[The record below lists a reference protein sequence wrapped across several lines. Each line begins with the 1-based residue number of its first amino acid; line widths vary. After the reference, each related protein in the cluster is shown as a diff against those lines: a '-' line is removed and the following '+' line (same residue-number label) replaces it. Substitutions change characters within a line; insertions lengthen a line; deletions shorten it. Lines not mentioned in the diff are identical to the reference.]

1 MEQQQNEQGQP
12 LRIEEPVFKLTTQ
25 LMKTCN
31 PKNLDKKFLK
41 DFKIKPSE
49 TLVNL
54 NNTKLDPQSPK
65 TSKALQDL
73 NIFPNQLELQD
84 KLEYKKNGESQELTE
99 KRYWL
104 HYFQVAQLK
113 KAVILQRNKYKREE
127 WIEKQQRPKS
137 IQTLDQSMNSSIN
150 ISEYVPYKSPTEM
163 IESWIDSQ
171 VQSSD
176 RQLQKFN
183 KLQQKRKELEE
194 QTQEEQEKYKEK
206 LEIIQEKKKKN
217 RLNNLKQ
224 KSQIA
229 RKDVSKSLEVSTKM
243 KTVIQEEKYKNAQLK
258 KLQTEQNIEKAQ
270 KRVDQIK
277 QTYVDVL
284 EEKQKI
290 YEEKLHQVLRKKD
303 EQDQQLMQQRLQDI
317 QTERTN
323 KSIKKI
329 RKSNEWSTKLPLLIS
344 RSEAQF
350 KNVYNS
356 NLASVIEKF
365 QKEEKKKLKLHKSQE
380 IEKEQVE
387 EIKQKEEQFKKRYS
401 DKLKQFENK
410 RQKIEEKFAQKDQYL
425 VEHLQKKKEELEE
438 KFEKIRELSAENEK
452 RFVNIKQQ
460 YNNKCD
466 KQMDKE
472 QKKFKQNMSLIKQR
486 EQIIEQL
493 RYKRFL
499 EKNKPL
505 TLSQDT
511 TSKQSDSKLQL

>member
-1 MEQQQNEQGQP
+1 MEQQQNEQGQAP
-12 LRIEEPVFKLTTQ
+12 RFEESVFKLTTQ
-25 LMKTCN
+25 MIKTCN
-31 PKNLDKKFLK
+31 PKTLDKKFLK

-65 TSKALQDL
+65 TSKAMQDL
-73 NIFPNQLELQD
+73 HLFCNQLELQD
-84 KLEYKKNGESQELTE
+84 KQEFKKNGESQELTD

-104 HYFQVAQLK
+104 HYFQVAQIK
-113 KAVILQRNKYKREE
+113 KSVILQRNKYKREE

-150 ISEYVPYKSPTEM
+150 ISEYAPYKSPTEM

-194 QTQEEQEKYKEK
+194 QNEEEQEKYKEK
-206 LEIIQEKKKKN
+206 LDTILEKKKKN

-243 KTVIQEEKYKNAQLK
+243 KTVVQEQKYKNAQMK

-270 KRVDQIK
+270 KRVDHIK

-290 YEEKLHQVLRKKD
+290 YEEKLHQVLKKKD
-303 EQDQQLMQQRLQDI
+303 EQDNQLMQQRLQEI
-317 QTERTN
+317 QTERTH
-323 KSIKKI
+323 KSIKKNI
-329 RKSNEWSTKLPLLIS
+329 KSDEWSTKLPLLIS

-350 KNVYNS
+350 QNVYNS

-380 IEKEQVE
+380 LEKEQVE

-410 RQKIEEKFAQKDQYL
+410 RLKIEEKFAKKDQYL
-425 VEHLQKKKEELEE
+425 SEHLQKKKDELEE
-438 KFEKIRELSAENEK
+438 KFDKIRELSAENEK

-505 TLSQDT
+505 NLVQDT
-511 TSKQSDSKLQL
+511 TSKQSESKLQV

>member
-1 MEQQQNEQGQP
+1 MDQQQNEQAQQIN
-12 LRIEEPVFKLTTQ
+12 IEEPIYKLTTK

-31 PKNLDKKFLK
+31 PKSLDKKFLK

-65 TSKALQDL
+65 TNKALQDL
-73 NIFPNQLELQD
+73 NIYPNQLELLD
-84 KLEYKKNGESQELTE
+84 KQEFKKNGESSELTE

-104 HYFQVAQLK
+104 HYFQVAQQK
-113 KAVILQRNKYKREE
+113 KSVILQRNKYKREE

-150 ISEYVPYKSPTEM
+150 ISEYAPYKSPTEM

-171 VQSSD
+171 VQQSD
-176 RQLQKFN
+176 RQIQKFN

-194 QTQEEQEKYKEK
+194 LNQEEQDKYKEN
-206 LEIIQEKKKKN
+206 LEIILEKKKKN

-229 RKDVSKSLEVSTKM
+229 RKDVSKSLEISTKM
-243 KTVIQEEKYKNAQLK
+243 RTVIQEEKYKKAQMK
-258 KLQTEQNIEKAQ
+258 KLQTEQNIEQAQ

-277 QTYVDVL
+277 QTYVDTL

-290 YEEKLHQVLRKKD
+290 YEEKLQQVLKKKD
-303 EQDQQLMQQRLQDI
+303 EQDQQLMQHRLKEIKTD
-317 QTERTN
+317 RTH
-323 KSIKKI
+323 KSTKKI
-329 RKSNEWSTKLPLLIS
+329 RKSDEWSSKLPLLIS

-350 KNVYNS
+350 QNVYNS

-365 QKEEKKKLKLHKSQE
+365 QKEGKKKLKQNKSQE
-380 IEKEQVE
+380 LEKEHIE

-401 DKLKQFENK
+401 DKLKIFENK
-410 RQKIEEKFAQKDQYL
+410 RMKIEEKFAKKDQYL
-425 VEHLQKKKEELEE
+425 IEHQQKKKEELEE
-438 KFEKIRELSAENEK
+438 KFDKIREISAENER
-452 RFVNIKQQ
+452 RFINIKQQ

-472 QKKFKQNMSLIKQR
+472 QKKFKQNMNLIKQR

-505 TLSQDT
+505 TQSQES
-511 TSKQSDSKLQL
+511 TSKYNDSKLQA

>member
-1 MEQQQNEQGQP
+1 MEQQLNEQAQS
-12 LRIEEPVFKLTTQ
+12 LNIQEPIYKMTTK

-31 PKNLDKKFLK
+31 PKTLDKKFLK

-49 TLVNL
+49 TLVTL
-54 NNTKLDPQSPK
+54 NNTKLDPHSPK
-65 TSKALQDL
+65 TNKAIQDL
-73 NIFPNQLELQD
+73 NIFPNQLELLD
-84 KLEYKKNGESQELTE
+84 KSEFQKNGESSELTE

-104 HYFQVAQLK
+104 HYFQVAQQK
-113 KAVILQRNKYKREE
+113 KSVILQRNKYKREE

-163 IESWIDSQ
+163 IESWIDGQ

-194 QTQEEQEKYKEK
+194 QNQEQQDKYKEK
-206 LEIIQEKKKKN
+206 LELILEKKKKN

-224 KSQIA
+224 ISQIA
-229 RKDVSKSLEVSTKM
+229 RKDVSKSLEISTKM
-243 KTVIQEEKYKNAQLK
+243 KTVIQEEKYKNAQMK

-270 KRVDQIK
+270 KRVDHIK
-277 QTYVDVL
+277 QTYVDEL

-290 YEEKLHQVLRKKD
+290 YEEKLLQVLKKKG
-303 EQDQQLMQQRLQDI
+303 EQDQQLMQHRLREI
-317 QTERTN
+317 QTERTR
-323 KSIKKI
+323 KQTKKI
-329 RKSNEWSTKLPLLIS
+329 RKSDEWSTKLPQLIS

-350 KNVYNS
+350 QNVYNS

-365 QKEEKKKLKLHKSQE
+365 QKEEKNKLKQHKFQE
-380 IEKEQVE
+380 LDKEHIE
-387 EIKQKEEQFKKRYS
+387 EIKQKEIQFKKRYS
-401 DKLKQFENK
+401 DKLKIFEDK
-410 RQKIEEKFAQKDQYL
+410 RMKIEEKFAKKDSYL
-425 VEHLQKKKEELEE
+425 IEHQQKKKEELEE
-438 KFEKIRELSAENEK
+438 KFDKVRELSAENER
-452 RFVNIKQQ
+452 RFIHIKQE

-472 QKKFKQNMSLIKQR
+472 QKKFKQNLNLIKQR

-499 EKNKPL
+499 EKNKPM
-505 TLSQDT
+505 TQSQET
-511 TSKQSDSKLQL
+511 ISKHNDSKLQA

>member
-1 MEQQQNEQGQP
+1 MEQQQNEQAQTQ
-12 LRIEEPVFKLTTQ
+12 RFEEPVYKLTTK

-31 PKNLDKKFLK
+31 PKTLDKKYLK
-41 DFKIKPSE
+41 DFKIKPNE
-49 TLVNL
+49 TLVTL

-65 TSKALQDL
+65 TNKALQDL
-73 NIFPNQLELQD
+73 NIYINQLELLD
-84 KLEYKKNGESQELTE
+84 KSEFKKNGESEELKE

-104 HYFQVAQLK
+104 HYFQVAQIK
-113 KAVILQRNKYKREE
+113 KSVILQRNKYKREE

-150 ISEYVPYKSPTEM
+150 ISEYAPYKSPTEM

-171 VQSSD
+171 VQQND

-183 KLQQKRKELEE
+183 KLQQKRKEQDE
-194 QTQEEQEKYKEK
+194 QSQEEQEKYKEK
-206 LEIIQEKKKKN
+206 LQIILEKKEKN
-217 RLNNLKQ
+217 RLIKLKQ
-224 KSQIA
+224 KSLIA
-229 RKDVSKSLEVSTKM
+229 KKDVSKSLEISTKM
-243 KTVIQEEKYKNAQLK
+243 KTVIQEEKYKNAQIK

-277 QTYVDVL
+277 QSYVDVL

-290 YEEKLHQVLRKKD
+290 YEEKLQQVLRKKD
-303 EQDQQLMQQRLQDI
+303 EQDQQLMQNRLKEI
-317 QTERTN
+317 QTERTR
-323 KSIKKI
+323 KSTKKI
-329 RKSNEWSTKLPLLIS
+329 RKSDEWSTKLPLLIS

-350 KNVYNS
+350 QNVYNS

-365 QKEEKKKLKLHKSQE
+365 QKEEKKKLKQHKSQVL
-380 IEKEQVE
+380 EKDHIE
-387 EIKQKEEQFKKRYS
+387 EIKQKEEQFKKRYQ

-410 RQKIEEKFAQKDQYL
+410 RQKIEEKFTKKDQYL
-425 VEHLQKKKEELEE
+425 IEHQQKKREELEE
-438 KFEKIRELSAENEK
+438 KFDKIREISADNK
-452 RFVNIKQQ
+452 RRFKNIKQQ

-466 KQMDKE
+466 KQMDRE
-472 QKKFKQNMSLIKQR
+472 QKKFKQNMNLIKQR

-511 TSKQSDSKLQL
+511 ISKNSDSKLQA